1 MNTGPRGRQG
11 DKKTSKQE
19 TSLKFAPVRV
29 DSPLGRRYLE
39 PVKLPARIA
48 KYELT
53 KYLGGGMSEVYQARD
68 TVLGRT
74 VAVKLLTAQAAMDED
89 TRARFLLEAR
99 VSSGIAHE
107 NIITTHDYG
116 EEDGIPYMVLEFL
129 TGRTLKDVL
138 QSGEPLPLRKRVS
151 IGLQLARALAHV
163 HSLNLIHRDVKPDNV
178 HLDAQGRVKLMD
190 FGIVKTGDVNL
201 TQAGYA
207 LGTPHYVAPELVLG
221 QPVTPLVDVY
231 SFGVLLFEL
240 LSGKRAIQADTVERI
255 FYQILHEDI
264 PIAPMDEA
272 AVPPALQQ
280 VVRAAITRDPNVRTQ
295 SMQTLA
301 AQLEQWMNENPTRSQ
316 PTQAQIPVAARNVRR
331 VRLPNLIIAGAAA
344 FAFIMAIGIGLVFF
358 NAQKAN
364 ARITD
369 DTLGEMAFVAAG
381 PFLYG
386 PDKQSVQ
393 INGFYIDLTE
403 VTNEDFEQF
412 SKATGHPLPPG
423 FAHGSPGVPVVNVT
437 VDDARAY
444 AKWAGKRLP
453 TEQEWEKAA
462 RSMDGRVF
470 PWGDIATPS
479 RANVLDNPDDSQHHV
494 VSADAFRV
502 GRSPYLV
509 LQMIGNVREFTG
521 EQTAPAL
528 SALRE
533 YQDKL
538 TPPAQLDEPW
548 FIVKGG
554 SYNYKLAETPLF
566 LNEVVPGRFRS
577 PDLGF
582 RCVRDP

>member
-1 MNTGPRGRQG
+1 
-11 DKKTSKQE
+11 
-19 TSLKFAPVRV
+19 
-29 DSPLGRRYLE
+29 
-39 PVKLPARIA
+39 VKLPARIA
-48 KYELT
+48 KYELN

-74 VAVKLLTAQAAMDED
+74 VAVKLLTAQAAMNED

-138 QSGEPLPLRKRVS
+138 QSGEPLSLRKRVS

-178 HLDAQGRVKLMD
+178 HVDAQGRVKLMD

-207 LGTPHYVAPELVLG
+207 LGTPHYVAPELVMG

-240 LSGKRAIQADTVERI
+240 LTGKRAIQADTVERI

-264 PIAPMDEA
+264 PLAPMGEA
-272 AVPPALQQ
+272 AVPAALQQ
-280 VVRAAITRDPNVRTQ
+280 IVCAATTRDPNARTQ
-295 SMQTLA
+295 SMETVA
-301 AQLEQWMNENPTRSQ
+301 AQLEQWMNENPTQSQ
-316 PTQAQIPVAARNVRR
+316 PTQAQIPALPQRNVRR
-331 VRLPNLIIAGAAA
+331 VRLPNVLLIGAAA
-344 FAFIMAIGIGLVFF
+344 LALVMAAGIAFIFM

-381 PFLYG
+381 PFLFG
-386 PDKQSVQ
+386 PEKQAVHV
-393 INGFYIDLTE
+393 NGFYIDLTE
-403 VTNEDFEQF
+403 VTNEDYEEFT
-412 SKATGHPLPPG
+412 KATGHPLPPG
-423 FAHGSPGVPVVNVT
+423 YQPGNPGFPVVNVT
-437 VDDARAY
+437 IDDARAY

-453 TEQEWEKAA
+453 TEKEWQKAA
-462 RSMDGRVF
+462 RSVDGRTF

-479 RANVLDNPDDSQHHV
+479 RANVLDNPDDSWHHI

-521 EQTAPAL
+521 EQSAPAL
-528 SALRE
+528 TALRE
-533 YQDKL
+533 YEYKL
-538 TPPAQLDEPW
+538 TPPVRADEPW

-554 SYNYKLAETPLF
+554 SFNYKLAETSVV
-566 LNEVVPGRFRS
+566 LNEIVPGRFRA